1 MKHPENAVIRRSDYR
16 APGFLVDRVEL
27 CFDLD
32 PLATRV
38 ESTLSL
44 RRNATAGNATPPLE
58 LCGADLTLVSLHLNG
73 EPLPASAWQ
82 KSGNG
87 DRIIIAAAVLTA
99 GGEQPRLS
107 IVTSFNPT
115 ANLALE
121 GLYVTNGTFCTQC
134 EAEGFRRITY
144 FPDRPDVL
152 SEYQV
157 TIRASRD
164 DFPVLLSNGNLVS
177 ERDLGDGRHEAV
189 WHDPHKKPCY
199 LFALVA
205 GKIDRLQDHFMTA
218 SGRRVLLEIYSTTAN
233 LPRCTWAMVCLK
245 AAMRWDEEA
254 YGREY
259 DLDRFMIYAA
269 DDFNMGAMENKGLNI
284 FNSRFL
290 LADRD
295 TATDADF
302 QTVDAI
308 VAHEY
313 FHNWSG
319 NRVTCRDWFQL
330 SLKEGFTVFREQ
342 QYMATRASPAVM
354 RIDETAFMQSRQF
367 AQDAGPMAHPIR
379 PDEYEAIDNFYT
391 VTVYEKGAEVIRML
405 HTLLGAE
412 AYRKGTDL
420 YFARHDGTAATCD
433 DFVAAMAEAS
443 GRDLTQFKRW
453 YSQAGTPQLQVRDE
467 YDAAQSR
474 YTLHV
479 SQTMPPTPG
488 QLDKQP
494 MVIPLAVALL
504 QEGSGV
510 TSERVLNLTEKTQS
524 FAFADV
530 PARPIP
536 SLLRAFSAPVKVA
549 FDYGDAQLA
558 ALVEHDND
566 GVSRWQAVRE
576 LFFRAFDKLRGGNG
590 AVAALDHAVAALLAD
605 YATDPALIAHMLAF
619 PSHGELADRDAE
631 IDPAA
636 IASTREE
643 LLRRV
648 ATTHRAAIIERYG
661 HERIALSG
669 KAWSPDVT
677 AVAHRALAGTLLAF
691 VNAAGDTETHALS
704 LAQWQGADN
713 LTDVMN
719 AMTALRDQPC
729 PERDRM
735 YSAFHDQ
742 WQHDLSMLNRWFA
755 LEAGALR
762 RGEASAVSAVRAL
775 LAHER
780 FDSKNP
786 NRVRAVVQAFAD
798 QNWDG
803 FHASDG
809 SGYAFIA
816 EQILRFDAQN
826 PSLAARFCDAFSR
839 WYKCVEPARALQGMY
854 LHKLAA
860 HEALSPNVREIIE
873 KTLKAGDTAALR

>member
-1 MKHPENAVIRRSDYR
+1 MKHPENAVIRRGDYR

-32 PLATRV
+32 PLATQV
-38 ESTLSL
+38 ASTLSL
-44 RRNATAGNATPPLE
+44 RRNPAADEASPALE
-58 LCGADLTLVSLHLNG
+58 LDGVGLTLVSVQLNG
-73 EPLPASAWQ
+73 EALPATAWQ
-82 KSGNG
+82 QSENG
-87 DRIIIAAAVLTA
+87 DRITIAAAAMSAA
-99 GGEQPRLS
+99 GERPALS
-107 IVTSFNPT
+107 IVTRFNPT

-157 TIRASRD
+157 TIRAPRAG
-164 DFPVLLSNGNLVS
+164 FPVLLSNGNLVS
-177 ERDLGDGRHEAV
+177 TRDLGDDRHEAV
-189 WHDPHKKPCY
+189 WHDPHRKPCY

-205 GKIDRLQDHFMTA
+205 GDIDRLQDRFVTA
-218 SGRRVLLEIYSTTAN
+218 SGREVLLEIYSTTAN
-233 LPRCTWAMVCLK
+233 LPRCTWAMQCLK
-245 AAMRWDEEA
+245 AAMRWDEQA

-290 LADRD
+290 LADRE
-295 TATDADF
+295 TATDTDF
-302 QTVDAI
+302 LTVDAI

-342 QYMATRASPAVM
+342 QYTATRASPAVV

-405 HTLLGAE
+405 RTLLGAE

-433 DFVAAMAEAS
+433 DFVAAMADAS
-443 GRDLTQFKRW
+443 GRDLSQFKRW
-453 YSQAGTPQLQVRDE
+453 YSRAGTPQLDVSDE
-467 YDAAQSR
+467 YDAGQAR

-479 SQTMPPTPG
+479 KQAMAPVSG
-488 QLDKQP
+488 QSGQQP
-494 MVIPLAVALL
+494 MVVPLAVALL
-504 QEGSGV
+504 QEGSGS
-510 TSERVLNLTEKTQS
+510 TAARVLDVTEKSHS
-524 FAFADV
+524 FVFDDV
-530 PARPIP
+530 PARPVP
-536 SLLRAFSAPVKVA
+536 SLLRGFSAPVRVN
-549 FDYGDAQLA
+549 FDYSDAQLA
-558 ALVEHDND
+558 ALVMHDDD
-566 GVSRWQAVRE
+566 GVARWQAMRT
-576 LFFRAFDKLRGGNG
+576 LFFRAYDNVRADGGG
-590 AVAALDHAVAALLAD
+590 VAAFDHAIAALLAD
-605 YATDPALIAHMLAF
+605 YRTDPALIAHMLSF
-619 PSHGELADRDAE
+619 PAHGEIADRE
-631 IDPAA
+631 ERIDPAA
-636 IASTREE
+636 IAAVRDR
-643 LLRRV
+643 LLRGLAV
-648 ATTHRAAIIERYG
+648 THRAAIIERYG
-661 HERIALSG
+661 HERVAL
-669 KAWSPDVT
+669 AANPWSPDVAAT
-677 AVAHRALAGTLLAF
+677 AHRALAGVLLALI
-691 VNAAGDTETHALS
+691 NAAGDAETQALC
-704 LAQWQGADN
+704 LTQWQAADN
-713 LTDVMN
+713 LTDVMS

-729 PERDRM
+729 RERDRM
-735 YSAFHDQ
+735 YGAFHDR

-762 RGEASAVSAVRAL
+762 SGEGKAVAAVRAL

-780 FDSKNP
+780 FDGKNP
-786 NRVRAVVQAFAD
+786 NRVRAVVQTFGD
-798 QNWDG
+798 QNWCG
-803 FHASDG
+803 LHASDG

-826 PSLAARFCDAFSR
+826 PSLAARFCDVFSR
-839 WYKCVEPARALQGMY
+839 WHKCTEPARTLQGMV

-860 HEALSPNVREIIE
+860 HDALSANVREVIE
-873 KTLKAGDTAALR
+873 KTIIAGASATT